1 MIPSRSF
8 TTCRSDFP
16 SLDRGL
22 VYFDGPGGSQV
33 PGPVIDAVA
42 RYYETSNANTHGAF
56 ATSAETDEML
66 AGARRA
72 SADLLGASG
81 PETISFGANMTTLAF
96 ALARGLARRIQPG
109 DEIVL
114 TQLDHEGNRG
124 PWKTLEE
131 RGAVLRE
138 VPMGRDGRLE
148 MDALES
154 LIGPKTRLLAIGWA
168 SNALGTVNDVVRAR
182 EISRRA
188 GALLTIDAV
197 HYAPHFPIDVGSL
210 DPDFLFCS
218 AYKFYGPHV
227 GIFYSRPGLLDTI
240 PTDRLITQ
248 EQSAPY
254 SIETGTLNHAA
265 IAGVTAAIEYLA
277 SFGSGADRRTRLVS
291 AMEALARHE
300 RSLAERYA
308 REAASIPG
316 VTVWG
321 PPFGDELRAP
331 TVSITVERAT
341 AREVT
346 EELAARG
353 IAAWDGDFY
362 ARRAVQ
368 ILGLADRGGLVR
380 AGMAMYT
387 RETDV
392 DRLLEAVRE
401 VASLRR
407 VKEGVESRK

>member
-1 MIPSRSF
+1 MNRRSF
-8 TTCRSDFP
+8 ASCHSDFP
-16 SLDRGL
+16 SLERDL

-33 PGPVIDAVA
+33 PRPVIEAVS

-56 ATSAETDEML
+56 ATSAETDRVL
-66 AGARRA
+66 AEARRA
-72 SADLLGASG
+72 TADFLGAAG

-96 ALARGLARRIQPG
+96 ALARGLGRKIQRG

-131 RGAVLRE
+131 WGAVLRE
-138 VPMGRDGRLE
+138 VPMEPDGRLR
-148 MDALES
+148 MSALES

-168 SNALGTVNDVVRAR
+168 SNALGTVNDVFRAR

-188 GALLTIDAV
+188 GALMTIDAV
-197 HYAPHFPIDVGSL
+197 HYAPHFPIDVASL

-227 GIFYSRPGLLDTI
+227 GILYARPGLLDTI

-248 EQSAPY
+248 EQSPPH

-277 SFGSGADRRTRLVS
+277 SFGSGTDRRTRLIS
-291 AMEALARHE
+291 AMEALAEHE

-308 REAASIPG
+308 REVASIPG

-321 PPFGDELRAP
+321 PPFGEERRAP
-331 TVSITVERAT
+331 TVSITFEGKS

-346 EELAARG
+346 EELASRG

-362 ARRAVQ
+362 ARRAVEV
-368 ILGLADRGGLVR
+368 LGLSGRGGLVR

-387 RETDV
+387 RERDV
-392 DRLLEAVRE
+392 DRLVEAVRE
-401 VASLRR
+401 VAGGAVLRGSG
-407 VKEGVESRK
+407 KK